1 MDMHPILLVA
11 VFIPAAIILG
21 TMIVRWQ
28 YRKTCNYVTATLQQS
43 GVQGE
48 IIPGFMPPLRLW
60 LHNRKGDGWCRVRLA
75 DGTTKWA
82 RYRNTLFSG
91 ASVEFFD

>member
-1 MDMHPILLVA
+1 MNPAILAVLV
-11 VFIPAAIILG
+11 IPLG
-21 TMIVRWQ
+21 IVLAYFLIKWK
-28 YRKTCNYVTATLQQS
+28 YRKTCEHVLATLQQH

-60 LHNRKGDGWCRVRLA
+60 LHNRKGDGWCRVRLP
-75 DGTTKWA
+75 DGVMKWA

-91 ASVEFFD
+91 PSVEFFD